1 MVAAVA
7 VVVMIGAVGS
17 AAFGFVN
24 LRRARSAEAQT
35 QAARQLAETARSESE
50 KLIGFLLEDFYEELK
65 PTGRIEIV
73 GKLADKA
80 VAYYDD
86 LPPELMTP
94 QTKLYRGLALVR
106 KASAFSESGR
116 VNEAAPVADQA
127 QKIFEEL
134 RAVNGGSNEATVGL
148 ALAHMSRITPGFAT
162 VAKADLEIATAL
174 LRPLVATG
182 RATRTAKLALAD
194 GLQYLAHAQSNSADG
209 VVLCEESRRILT
221 EMGALDLKDLTAAS
235 IYGDVTDS
243 QSRMVQRLGQTDE
256 AERLAGIVNEIAQKV
271 LAMRPGDL
279 RAMKN
284 RFNSADMLA
293 QVAWDRHDLDKA
305 EANYEKA
312 LASAGS
318 YVQFNPADSEGWRS
332 LASGG
337 ASLGDTLREQGRM
350 SAALNKYRETTA
362 LVQDQRNRSGMD
374 LTFIFAR
381 SGGMILSAQMQQQP
395 AAGENMT
402 EIRKMVETWIK
413 DRNIDREQAQ
423 LVTMNVSMAE
433 FDVLA
438 AEGKYARLHDRAVEI
453 LAQLDKVKLSKE
465 IDPEFRDNLRRRA
478 RTWQA
483 ESAVRLGRVEE
494 ALEVS
499 RQNVNEPIF
508 GRLDKL
514 SQLEMMARAR
524 VRLGRALLLAGNR
537 AEALGPLVEA
547 EAFYREKQVR
557 GAKEV
562 SFHLNFASAL
572 YHLARAQAD
581 DETGRNRRRDLLD
594 EALSVLGGLSFE
606 AQQLVTS
613 KEILDWVT
621 KARREVGA

>member
-1 MVAAVA
+1 LEKAA
-7 VVVMIGAVGS
+7 
-17 AAFGFVN
+17 
-24 LRRARSAEAQT
+24 
-35 QAARQLAETARSESE
+35 
-50 KLIGFLLEDFYEELK
+50 
-65 PTGRIEIV
+65 
-73 GKLADKA
+73 
-80 VAYYDD
+80 
-86 LPPELMTP
+86 
-94 QTKLYRGLALVR
+94 
-106 KASAFSESGR
+106 
-116 VNEAAPVADQA
+116 
-127 QKIFEEL
+127 
-134 RAVNGGSNEATVGL
+134 
-148 ALAHMSRITPGFAT
+148 
-162 VAKADLEIATAL
+162 AL
-174 LRPLVATG
+174 LRPLVAAG

-194 GLQYLAHAQSNSADG
+194 VLQYLAHAQSNPADG
-209 VVLCEESRRILT
+209 VVLCEESRQILAA
-221 EMGALDLKDLTAAS
+221 MGALNLKDLTAAS

-256 AERLAGIVNEIAQKV
+256 AERLAGIVSEIAQKV

-293 QVAWDRHDLDKA
+293 QVATDRHDLDKA

-312 LASAGS
+312 LAAAGS

-337 ASLGDTLREQGRM
+337 ASLADTYLAQGRL
-350 SAALNKYRETTA
+350 SAALKKYRETTA
-362 LVQDQRNRSGMD
+362 MVQDQRNRTGAD
-374 LTFIFAR
+374 LTYVGAR
-381 SGGMILSAQMQQQP
+381 AAAMVLTAQLGQQP

-402 EIRKMVETWIK
+402 ELRKLVESWVK

-423 LVTMNVSMAE
+423 LVTMNVAIAE
-433 FDVLA
+433 FEVLA
-438 AEGKYARLHDRAVEI
+438 AEGKYARLHDRAVEV
-453 LAQLDKVKLSKE
+453 LAQLDKAKLTKE
-465 IDPEFRDNLRRRA
+465 NDPDFRNNILRRA

-499 RQNVNEPIF
+499 RQIVDAPIF

-514 SQLEMMARAR
+514 SQLDMMARAR

-547 EAFYREKQVR
+547 EAFYREKRAR

-562 SFHLNFASAL
+562 YFHLSFANAL

-581 DETGRNRRRDLLD
+581 DEAGRTRRRDLLD

-606 AQQLVTS
+606 AQQLVAS
-613 KEILDWVT
+613 KEILDWVMS
-621 KARREVGA
+621 ARREVGA